1 MEALTVRSQDQ
12 ECGCVMEI
20 VVVTQLLE
28 CAQFMKFLRA
38 TDIDEASL
46 KVASKHSR
54 MES

>member
-1 MEALTVRSQDQ
+1 MRLCYGNCRRYAAAGVRTVH
-12 ECGCVMEI
+12 EI
-20 VVVTQLLE
+20 LS
-28 CAQFMKFLRA
+28 A